1 MKRTFIATASLEGK
15 EGYAVKAGTS
25 PNVVIADANAVC
37 LGIIYNA
44 NDTAGE
50 TATIALDGEVVK
62 AKAGGNVA
70 IGDFLKADA
79 NGALVTA
86 GGTGDDNVIAQALE
100 TGTATG
106 GLFDVVVVK
115 FVK

>member
-25 PNVVIADANAVC
+25 PDVVIATANAVC
-37 LGIIYNA
+37 LGIIYNE

-50 TATIALDGEVVK
+50 PVTIALDGEVVK
-62 AKAGGNVA
+62 AQLGGNVT
-70 IGDFLKADA
+70 IGAFLKADA

-100 TGTATG
+100 DGTATG
-106 GLFDVVVVK
+106 GLIDVVVTK